1 MNKEKATQIGYV
13 RKADAPTLPPPLNQV
28 GLVGWLWQNI
38 FVSFL
43 DFSSLS
49 STVKSCTV
57 GLFTLAVLYFGSM
70 QIYAFLDFTIFSAV
84 WSDPDGLKREV
95 CWTVEQGGILPSGW
109 YGACW
114 PFVWAKHKF
123 IFYGAYPAQ
132 ELWRVN
138 LSAAVGFLGLLYLI
152 IEGLPFRKYVGLFL
166 LTLYPLAVFVLVTGG
181 NSDSSFS
188 DVALGIFAA
197 LAIISIGRLAKRGF
211 IGKTLDEQADFIGL
225 SGWALLIFSV
235 SAGVVAIDFDLEPV
249 DTIDWGGLL
258 ITLVVAV
265 TGIVASLPLGIL
277 LALGRRSQMPVARIL
292 STIFIEFWR
301 GVPLITVLFM
311 ASVML
316 PLFLPEGV
324 NFDNLVRVL
333 IGVMLFSAAY
343 MAEVIRGGLQAI
355 DTGQYEGAKALGLTY
370 WQYMRLVILPQAL
383 THVIPGIVNTFI
395 GLFKDTTL
403 VSIVGIFDLLGAGQS
418 ALSDAA
424 WSSPVQAVSMYIY
437 VALLFFIFC
446 FGMSRYSIYME
457 KKLDKSHSN

>member
-1 MNKEKATQIGYV
+1 
-13 RKADAPTLPPPLNQV
+13 
-28 GLVGWLWQNI
+28 
-38 FVSFL
+38 
-43 DFSSLS
+43 
-49 STVKSCTV
+49 
-57 GLFTLAVLYFGSM
+57 M

-355 DTGQYEGAKALGLTY
+355 DTGQYEGAKL
-370 WQYMRLVILPQAL
+370 WV
-383 THVIPGIVNTFI
+383 
-395 GLFKDTTL
+395 
-403 VSIVGIFDLLGAGQS
+403 
-418 ALSDAA
+418 
-424 WSSPVQAVSMYIY
+424 
-437 VALLFFIFC
+437 
-446 FGMSRYSIYME
+446 
-457 KKLDKSHSN
+457 

>member
-152 IEGLPFRKYVGLFL
+152 IEGFP
-166 LTLYPLAVFVLVTGG
+166 
-181 NSDSSFS
+181 
-188 DVALGIFAA
+188 
-197 LAIISIGRLAKRGF
+197 
-211 IGKTLDEQADFIGL
+211 
-225 SGWALLIFSV
+225 
-235 SAGVVAIDFDLEPV
+235 
-249 DTIDWGGLL
+249 
-258 ITLVVAV
+258 
-265 TGIVASLPLGIL
+265 
-277 LALGRRSQMPVARIL
+277 
-292 STIFIEFWR
+292 
-301 GVPLITVLFM
+301 
-311 ASVML
+311 
-316 PLFLPEGV
+316 
-324 NFDNLVRVL
+324 
-333 IGVMLFSAAY
+333 
-343 MAEVIRGGLQAI
+343 
-355 DTGQYEGAKALGLTY
+355 
-370 WQYMRLVILPQAL
+370 
-383 THVIPGIVNTFI
+383 
-395 GLFKDTTL
+395 
-403 VSIVGIFDLLGAGQS
+403 
-418 ALSDAA
+418 
-424 WSSPVQAVSMYIY
+424 
-437 VALLFFIFC
+437 
-446 FGMSRYSIYME
+446 
-457 KKLDKSHSN
+457 